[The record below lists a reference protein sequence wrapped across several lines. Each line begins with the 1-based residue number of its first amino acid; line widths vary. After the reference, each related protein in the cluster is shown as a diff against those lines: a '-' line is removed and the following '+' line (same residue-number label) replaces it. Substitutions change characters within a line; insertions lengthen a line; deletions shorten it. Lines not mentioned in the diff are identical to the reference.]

1 MSDIRERLQCNI
13 ISLLKEKNISQKKF
27 AELLGVSQAAVT
39 NWVKGKNSPYIE
51 LVAKMCEIF
60 DVSFS
65 ELVNFD
71 DESNLHKDK
80 LIANYEALNNLG
92 KNKLLEYSEDLL
104 GSGNYTNKVYQI
116 KTAARD
122 GSFKTTTVTDD
133 DLKRLMDLPDVDDLK

>member
-27 AELLGVSQAAVT
+27 AGLLGVSQAAVT
-39 NWVKGKNSPYIE
+39 NWVKGKNSPDIE

-60 DVSFS
+60 DVNFS

-71 DESNLHKDK
+71 DESNSHKEK
-80 LIANYEALNNLG
+80 LIANYEALNNFG

-104 GSGNYTNKVYQI
+104 NSGNYTNKVYQI

-122 GSFKTTTVTDD
+122 GSYKTTTVTDD
-133 DLKRLMDLPDVDDLK
+133 DLQRLMDLPDVDDLK

>member
-39 NWVKGKNSPYIE
+39 NWVKGKNSPDIE

-71 DESNLHKDK
+71 DESNSHKEK

-116 KTAARD
+116 KTAAMD
-122 GSFKTTTVTDD
+122 GSFKETTVTDD
-133 DLKRLMDLPDVDDLK
+133 DLNKLMNLPDVDDLK

>member
-39 NWVKGKNSPYIE
+39 NWVKGKNSPDIE

-71 DESNLHKDK
+71 DESNSHKEK

-92 KNKLLEYSEDLL
+92 KNKLLEYSEDLI
-104 GSGNYTNKVYQI
+104 GNAKYTTPDFSDI
-116 KTAARD
+116 KEKHA
-122 GSFKTTTVTDD
+122 
-133 DLKRLMDLPDVDDLK
+133 

>member
-39 NWVKGKNSPYIE
+39 NWVKGKNSPDIE
-51 LVAKMCEIF
+51 LVAKMY
-60 DVSFS
+60 
-65 ELVNFD
+65 
-71 DESNLHKDK
+71 DESNSHKEK

>member
-1 MSDIRERLQCNI
+1 
-13 ISLLKEKNISQKKF
+13 
-27 AELLGVSQAAVT
+27 
-39 NWVKGKNSPYIE
+39 
-51 LVAKMCEIF
+51 
-60 DVSFS
+60 
-65 ELVNFD
+65 
-71 DESNLHKDK
+71 

-122 GSFKTTTVTDD
+122 GSFKETTVTDD